1 MNLLKAVS
9 DQLPC
14 SCISKEDIRTEPSN
28 FCSSLCTDR
37 NPDISFGHRHL
48 YNRIS
53 SARTSEDKIFMPKN
67 YREEFSTIWINIK
80 WLHRSTS
87 SAIFRN
93 LLFFVALR
101 IDCWPI
107 SVESHM
113 QISNFNRFVCFHN
126 ETVFIERKKSVLAHE
141 IITKSLV
148 TIRAFYVNWEH
159 IFSCN
164 FYFFIRLESQESG
177 SSFSPYT

>member
-1 MNLLKAVS
+1 MLIVKKLRIFRVS
-9 DQLPC
+9 INDLIKSCERPQLPC

-48 YNRIS
+48 YNCIS
-53 SARTSEDKIFMPKN
+53 SARTSEEKIFMPKN

-126 ETVFIERKKSVLAHE
+126 ETVFIERNKSVLAHDE
-141 IITKSLV
+141 FPRTSCCCIVFGKE
-148 TIRAFYVNWEH
+148 RATG
-159 IFSCN
+159 
-164 FYFFIRLESQESG
+164 LQ
-177 SSFSPYT
+177 